1 MPNLTPGPYTIDTF
15 TYSKE
20 ASLEIGQG
28 WDLRPPG
35 AVIDAIVL
43 HSTNGAGVNFNAESV
58 FLRDSEDVSAHY
70 TVGIA
75 GQIGRVL
82 DPKYRAWH
90 AGQSRYDEA
99 RIWPGRVPPS
109 GYDGRSAW
117 NNFSIGIEL
126 VHKVGTPYPAAQMAA
141 LRWLVN
147 ELRANY
153 PHIRKE
159 GICAHR
165 WVAVDGQGHYGR
177 KTDPNDV
184 TDLWLKNWITS
195 L

>member
-1 MPNLTPGPYTIDTF
+1 
-15 TYSKE
+15 
-20 ASLEIGQG
+20 
-28 WDLRPPG
+28 
-35 AVIDAIVL
+35 
-43 HSTNGAGVNFNAESV
+43 
-58 FLRDSEDVSAHY
+58 
-70 TVGIA
+70 
-75 GQIGRVL
+75 
-82 DPKYRAWH
+82 
-90 AGQSRYDEA
+90 
-99 RIWPGRVPPS
+99 
-109 GYDGRSAW
+109 
-117 NNFSIGIEL
+117 L